1 MRILYAASEA
11 NPFAKSGGLADVAG
25 ALPKALVKDGVD
37 ARVIMPLYGDL
48 KFRDKLE
55 YVTNY
60 SVPVGWRSQYCG
72 LFKAEVD
79 GVTYYFLDNE
89 YYFKRRGLYG
99 FYDDGERFAFFSR
112 AVLET
117 LFYIDFT
124 PDIIN
129 CNDWQTALVPVYLNL
144 YYRHLDKFNRIK
156 TVFTIHNIAYQG
168 KYGTDILEDTC
179 GIGRRDQHIVEYDGC
194 ANFMK
199 GAFETADKIT
209 TVSPTY
215 AQEILDPWFTDGLVD
230 RGIELVI
237 LGSGESQ
244 YENFFSDLCAR
255 HPGRVGTYIGFE
267 PALSQEIY
275 AGADAFIMPSKSE
288 PCGLAQMVACRYG
301 TPPIVRET
309 GGLRDSVHDS
319 TMGDGNGFT
328 FAGYSA
334 HELYEACCHA
344 QDAYN
349 NKENWHNLVHHCM
362 ECDFSWDVSAKSYEG
377 LYNETANLW

>member
-129 CNDWQTALVPVYLNL
+129 CNDWQTALVPASSAPTSAAVRVTTPPWPFTL
-144 YYRHLDKFNRIK
+144 F
-156 TVFTIHNIAYQG
+156 TGPSAGAVFSARSAAASARAAP
-168 KYGTDILEDTC
+168 LSAAF
-179 GIGRRDQHIVEYDGC
+179 C
-194 ANFMK
+194 A
-199 GAFETADKIT
+199 APACPAAV
-209 TVSPTY
+209 TVSVR
-215 AQEILDPWFTDGLVD
+215 AASALFA
-230 RGIELVI
+230 
-237 LGSGESQ
+237 S
-244 YENFFSDLCAR
+244 FAAA
-255 HPGRVGTYIGFE
+255 
-267 PALSQEIY
+267 PALFRASCALVAALFEY
-275 AGADAFIMPSKSE
+275 ASTRATKVSYCVGLISASPS
-288 PCGLAQMVACRYG
+288 VA
-301 TPPIVRET
+301 
-309 GGLRDSVHDS
+309 SVS
-319 TMGDGNGFT
+319 
-328 FAGYSA
+328 
-334 HELYEACCHA
+334 
-344 QDAYN
+344 
-349 NKENWHNLVHHCM
+349 
-362 ECDFSWDVSAKSYEG
+362 
-377 LYNETANLW
+377 

>member
-156 TVFTIHNIAYQG
+156 TVFTIHNIAY
-168 KYGTDILEDTC
+168 
-179 GIGRRDQHIVEYDGC
+179 HIVHAWIEEKGYGMGQVMNTLRLALVGAGKGPGMYDVTS
-194 ANFMK
+194 F
-199 GAFETADKIT
+199 
-209 TVSPTY
+209 
-215 AQEILDPWFTDGLVD
+215 
-230 RGIELVI
+230 
-237 LGSGESQ
+237 
-244 YENFFSDLCAR
+244 
-255 HPGRVGTYIGFE
+255 IGKAE
-267 PALSQEIY
+267 CLKRIDNLLNNLKPAE
-275 AGADAFIMPSKSE
+275 
-288 PCGLAQMVACRYG
+288 
-301 TPPIVRET
+301 
-309 GGLRDSVHDS
+309 
-319 TMGDGNGFT
+319 
-328 FAGYSA
+328 
-334 HELYEACCHA
+334 
-344 QDAYN
+344 
-349 NKENWHNLVHHCM
+349 
-362 ECDFSWDVSAKSYEG
+362 
-377 LYNETANLW
+377 

>member
-1 MRILYAASEA
+1 MKILYAASEA

-48 KFRDKLE
+48 KYRDKLE

-72 LFKAEVD
+72 LFKADVD

-179 GIGRRDQHIVEYDGC
+179 GIGHRDQHIVEYD

-199 GAFETADKIT
+199 GNDCRQIT

-215 AQEILDPWFTDGLVD
+215 AQGDFGPVVAGLTAAETLNKIRHRHLDKFNRIKSSPSTIFWHRYSGGHLRYRPPGSAYRGVRRLRQLHEGRFRD
-230 RGIELVI
+230 RRQDHHRQPHL
-237 LGSGESQ
+237 
-244 YENFFSDLCAR
+244 R
-255 HPGRVGTYIGFE
+255 
-267 PALSQEIY
+267 
-275 AGADAFIMPSKSE
+275 
-288 PCGLAQMVACRYG
+288 
-301 TPPIVRET
+301 T
-309 GGLRDSVHDS
+309 GDP
-319 TMGDGNGFT
+319 
-328 FAGYSA
+328 
-334 HELYEACCHA
+334 
-344 QDAYN
+344 
-349 NKENWHNLVHHCM
+349 
-362 ECDFSWDVSAKSYEG
+362 
-377 LYNETANLW
+377 